1 MSSWRLTPR
10 DRRALRLGVLVISA
24 VLILTRVL
32 PSMRTRDGQLR
43 DELLATARAADA
55 VERER
60 DELRAASRV
69 ARLGGNEEAQRQLES
84 AFNGGSS
91 TEVSAE
97 AAQYVLGVASALGSE
112 VHSVTPR
119 ADSTFRGGVLVIE
132 MQLHLTTN
140 AIGLFALLELLATS
154 PRLTAVSTL
163 RVTTENPTATEEVP
177 EALRVEIGLRSLGRY
192 EQAIGRR

>member
-1 MSSWRLTPR
+1 MSSGRLTPR
-10 DRRALRLGVLVISA
+10 DRRALLLGLLVISA

-32 PSMRTRDGQLR
+32 PAMRTRDGQLR

-55 VERER
+55 IARER

-69 ARLGGNEEAQRQLES
+69 ARLGGTEEAQRQLES
-84 AFNGGSS
+84 AFSGGSS

-112 VHSVTPR
+112 VQSVTPR

-154 PRLTAVSTL
+154 PRLTAVNTL
-163 RVTTENPTATEEVP
+163 RVTTENATATEEVP
-177 EALRVEIGLRSLGRY
+177 EALRIEIGLRSLGRY
-192 EQAIGRR
+192 DQATGLR

>member
-1 MSSWRLTPR
+1 
-10 DRRALRLGVLVISA
+10 
-24 VLILTRVL
+24 
-32 PSMRTRDGQLR
+32 LR
-43 DELLATARAADA
+43 DELLATARAGDA

-60 DELRAASRV
+60 DELRAASRG
-69 ARLGGNEEAQRQLES
+69 ARLGGTEEAQRQLGS
-84 AFNGGSS
+84 AFSGGSA

-97 AAQYVLGVASALGSE
+97 AAQYILGVASALGSE

-119 ADSTFRGGVLVIE
+119 ADSAFRGGVLVIE

-192 EQAIGRR
+192 DQAIGRR